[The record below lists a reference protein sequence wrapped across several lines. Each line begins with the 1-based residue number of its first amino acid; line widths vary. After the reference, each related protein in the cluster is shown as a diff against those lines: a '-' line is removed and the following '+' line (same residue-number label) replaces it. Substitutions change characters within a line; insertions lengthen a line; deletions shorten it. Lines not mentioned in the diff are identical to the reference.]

1 MLTENRKSTS
11 YPADECAILKKKSLS
26 ANKILQE
33 KLADM
38 STPHEDN
45 GAYLR
50 ASYHTAV
57 SLNKFIGNTA
67 MLEKTVLV
75 RRCLNSHSH
84 NKTTLYTKKH
94 IEIKK

>member
-1 MLTENRKSTS
+1 MGSWFNSTLLTDSYSATVTSESINKCVDRKSTS

-26 ANKILQE
+26 ANKILRE

-57 SLNKFIGNTA
+57 S
-67 MLEKTVLV
+67 
-75 RRCLNSHSH
+75 
-84 NKTTLYTKKH
+84 
-94 IEIKK
+94 